1 MIAAIYPKIRRLVA
15 SFRSVTEARGG
26 RYPRRRI
33 FYDNSGAKIRVG
45 KESEEGGRRIRVRQT
60 IDSRWAEIVLAGT
73 GGGAAKV
80 GGAEGKRALA
90 YQLPGCARLPGGA
103 RMIYSVIEHPCRCGR
118 NSMATPT
125 VWNVRAAPAASAAAT
140 TTTTAAA
147 TGMFMLL
154 PLCLY
159 LVAVLPLHCSSSTVP
174 ATDAAVV
181 AAVAATD
188 YHCRSPLASRP
199 SCSAPISDLS
209 GSFHLAFII
218 AKHFCQLK
226 LHRFTASPAPVVLRR
241 PTILSSCKN
250 FTST

>member
-1 MIAAIYPKIRRLVA
+1 M
-15 SFRSVTEARGG
+15 
-26 RYPRRRI
+26 
-33 FYDNSGAKIRVG
+33 
-45 KESEEGGRRIRVRQT
+45 
-60 IDSRWAEIVLAGT
+60 AGT

-103 RMIYSVIEHPCRCGR
+103 RMIYSVIEHPYRCGR

-125 VWNVRAAPAASAAAT
+125 VWNVRAAPAASAT
-140 TTTTAAA
+140 TTAA

-159 LVAVLPLHCSSSTVP
+159 LVAVLPLHCSSSAVP

-181 AAVAATD
+181 AAVAATATVTTAATIVGRRW
-188 YHCRSPLASRP
+188 HRGP
-199 SCSAPISDLS
+199 CSAPISDLS

-241 PTILSSCKN
+241 TILSFCKN
-250 FTST
+250 FTSTKFL